1 MKNHTYRTWAEIDLD
16 AMANNIKN
24 IKSHVKSGTKVMAVV
39 KADAYGHGCPM
50 AAKTLTQ
57 NGADYLGVAF
67 IDEAKQIRDAGI
79 DCPILV
85 LGYTATEDIEKMVE
99 LNVTPTVY
107 RMESA
112 EKFSEAAVKYGKTVK
127 IHIKL
132 DTGMNRIGLPCNE
145 ESLETIKQISKL
157 KNLEIEGIFTH
168 FSCADDKDRE
178 YTDYQVKKFVGVVK
192 ELEKMGINIPIKH
205 VCNSAGIVN
214 FPEYHFDMVR
224 AGIIIYGVKP
234 SDYVD
239 ILPLKLKPALALKSM
254 VTRVQEIDAGE
265 KISYGG
271 TFVSEKNT
279 KIAAISIGY
288 ADGYLRVLSGKAT
301 VLINGQPAKVVGR
314 ICMDQCIID
323 VTSVNNIKVE
333 DEVTV
338 AGGPAGSPVSFDN
351 LAEMAGTI
359 NYELFCL
366 IGKRVPRIYLK
377 DGKFLDLAD

>member
-16 AMANNIKN
+16 ALENNIKN
-24 IKSHVKSGTKVMAVV
+24 IKSYVKSGTKVMAVV
-39 KADAYGHGCPM
+39 KADAYGHGCPV
-50 AAKTLTQ
+50 AAKTLIK

-85 LGYTATEDIEKMVE
+85 LGYTAAEDVEKMVE
-99 LNVTPTVY
+99 LDVTPTVY
-107 RMESA
+107 QLESA
-112 EKFSEAAVKYGKTVK
+112 EKFSKAAIKYGKKVK

-132 DTGMNRIGLPCNE
+132 DTGMNRIGFPCNE
-145 ESLETIKQISKL
+145 ESLKTIEIIS
-157 KNLEIEGIFTH
+157 NLPNIEIEGIFTH
-168 FSCADDKDRE
+168 FSCADDKDRD
-178 YTDYQVKKFVGVVK
+178 YTDSQAKKFIWAA
-192 ELEKMGINIPIKH
+192 ESLEKMGVSIPIKH

-239 ILPLKLKPALALKSM
+239 ISPLELKPALTLKSM
-254 VTRVQEIDAGE
+254 VTRIQKIGAGE

-271 TFVSEKNT
+271 TFVSEKDT

-288 ADGYLRVLSGKAT
+288 ADGYLRILSGKAP
-301 VLINGQPAKVVGR
+301 VLINGETAKVVGR

-333 DEVTV
+333 DEVIV
-338 AGGPAGSPVSFDN
+338 AGGESGSPVSFDK
-351 LAEMAGTI
+351 LAELAGTI

-377 DGKFLDLAD
+377 EGKVLDL